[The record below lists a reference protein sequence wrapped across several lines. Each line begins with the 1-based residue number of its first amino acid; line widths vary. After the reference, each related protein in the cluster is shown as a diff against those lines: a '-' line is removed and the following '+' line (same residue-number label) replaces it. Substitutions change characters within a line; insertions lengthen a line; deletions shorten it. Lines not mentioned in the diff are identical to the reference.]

1 VGIIHNIL
9 DEKMTMKEVDDYIR
23 DNF

>member
-1 VGIIHNIL
+1 
-9 DEKMTMKEVDDYIR
+9 MTMKEVDDYIR